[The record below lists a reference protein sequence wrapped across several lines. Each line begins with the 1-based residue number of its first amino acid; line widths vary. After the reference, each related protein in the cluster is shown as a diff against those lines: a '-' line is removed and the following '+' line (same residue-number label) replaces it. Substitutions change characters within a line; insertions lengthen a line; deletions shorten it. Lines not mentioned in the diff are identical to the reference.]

1 MKVWNH
7 IKGGASPASIIMLV
21 VAFLCF
27 AYIAPI
33 ALNYIA
39 VAVNSS
45 VNATVKTIAVTVG
58 SILFVLGVVVR
69 FMPTSQKG

>member
-1 MKVWNH
+1 M
-7 IKGGASPASIIMLV
+7 SPASIIMLV

-33 ALNYIA
+33 ALNYLA
-39 VAVNSS
+39 VAVNTS

-58 SILFVLGVVVR
+58 SILFVLGVVIR
-69 FMPTSQKG
+69 FMPRGK

>member
-1 MKVWNH
+1 MRFLKNRKAGV
-7 IKGGASPASIIMLV
+7 SPASIIMLV

-33 ALNYIA
+33 ALNYLA
-39 VAVNSS
+39 VAVNAS

-58 SILFVLGVVVR
+58 SILFVLGVVIR
-69 FMPTSQKG
+69 FMPRGK